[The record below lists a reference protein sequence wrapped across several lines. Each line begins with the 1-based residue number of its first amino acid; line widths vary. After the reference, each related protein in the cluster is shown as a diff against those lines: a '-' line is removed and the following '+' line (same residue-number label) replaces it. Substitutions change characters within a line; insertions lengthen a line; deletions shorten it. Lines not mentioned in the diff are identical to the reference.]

1 MPENYKVELP
11 PQRQDVAGGYLIKN
25 VTILAEGNWNGI
37 EYRASVLDNSQYNW
51 RDNSIWNRHYE
62 GKQRTEKNRIGLIR
76 NQHYE
81 DRSIKGDVFLSDKT
95 DEGKEMIHFVR
106 NNQINGISVEHV
118 SRDIGDVAVD
128 ISFLGAAIVP
138 TPACTVCQLSKED
151 LKLKQEDFD
160 KLNDT
165 VTELAK
171 SVKEL
176 TEVDVK
182 NIVKE
187 QSEKDKKTIDE
198 LSARIKKLESVPK
211 TPNTTVTG
219 LKDNYA
225 DIAQGKGSF
234 YSGAL

>member
-1 MPENYKVELP
+1 MTEYYKVDLP
-11 PQRQDVAGGYLIKN
+11 PQRQDVAGGYLIKG
-25 VTILAEGNWNGI
+25 VTLLAEGTWNGI
-37 EYRASVLDNSQYNW
+37 HYRASVLDSSQYSW
-51 RDNSIWNRHYE
+51 RDNSIWNRHYKD
-62 GKQRTEKNRIGLIR
+62 KQRTEKNRIGFIR

-81 DRSIKGDVFLSDKT
+81 DKSIKGDVFLSNST

-106 NNQINGISVEHV
+106 TNQINGISVEHV
-118 SRDIGDVAVD
+118 SKDIGDVAVD

-138 TPACTVCQLSKED
+138 DPACTICQLSKED
-151 LKLKQEDFD
+151 IKLEQKDFD

-182 NIVKE
+182 NIVEE
-187 QSEKDKKTIDE
+187 QSKKDKKTIEE
-198 LSARIKKLESVPK
+198 LSARLKKLESIPK
-211 TPNTTVTG
+211 TNNTTITG

-225 DIAQGKGSF
+225 DIATGKGSIF
-234 YSGAL
+234 GGGA

>member
-1 MPENYKVELP
+1 MPENYNVKLP
-11 PQRQDVAGGYLIKN
+11 PQRQDVDGGYLIKG

-37 EYRASVLDNSQYNW
+37 EYRDSVLDSSQYNW

-62 GKQRTEKNRIGLIR
+62 GRQRDEKNRIGLIR

-81 DRSIKGDVFLSDKT
+81 DRSIKGDVFLSDLT

-106 NNQINGISVEHV
+106 TNQINGISVEHV

-138 TPACTVCQLSKED
+138 TPACTICQLSKEEYE
-151 LKLKQEDFD
+151 LKQEDFD
-160 KLNDT
+160 KLSDT

-176 TEVDVK
+176 TTVDVK

-187 QSEKDKKTIDE
+187 QSDKDKKIITE
-198 LSARIKKLESVPK
+198 LTERIKKLEKVPK
-211 TPNTTVTG
+211 TNNVTVTN
-219 LKDNYA
+219 LKDGYA
-225 DIAQGKGSF
+225 DIATAKGAI
-234 YSGAL
+234 SGGGF

>member
-1 MPENYKVELP
+1 MSESYKVELP

-25 VTILAEGNWNGI
+25 VTLLAEGNWNGI
-37 EYRASVLDNSQYNW
+37 EYRASVLDSSQYSW

-81 DRSIKGDVFLSDKT
+81 DRSIKGDVFLSDNT

-106 NNQINGISVEHV
+106 NNQINGISVEHI

-128 ISFLGAAIVP
+128 ISFMGAAIVP
-138 TPACTVCQLSKED
+138 TPACTICQLSKED
-151 LKLKQEDFD
+151 LKVKQEDFD

-176 TEVDVK
+176 TAVDVK
-182 NIVKE
+182 NIVEE
-187 QSEKDKKTIDE
+187 QSKKDAKTIE
-198 LSARIKKLESVPK
+198 EMSARIKKLESVPK
-211 TPNTTVTG
+211 VNNTTVTG
-219 LKDNYA
+219 LKDGYA
-225 DIAQGKGSF
+225 DIANIKGSIM
-234 YSGAL
+234 SGGL